1 MYFYVNNSMAYKRK
15 EFVQMQEKFDV
26 KYSFVDNEKEIL
38 GFWEENECFKKL
50 KAKNEGGEKY
60 RFIDGPITANNPMG
74 VHHVWGRTLKDTFI
88 KYHAMKGCD
97 THYRNGFDSQGLWV
111 EVEVEKELG
120 FKTKHDIEAY
130 GLDKFTDKCIERV
143 KKFSGVITEQSK
155 RLGQWMDWDNS
166 YFTYTDENIT
176 GIWNFLKKCDEGGWI
191 RQVYKPMPWCS
202 RCGTSLSEHEMTGS
216 YKEIEHEAVFFKLPI
231 KDTNDYILVWTT
243 TPWTLSAN
251 VALAVNPE
259 MTYVRLH
266 VEGEDFNYVTSE
278 NYFKQK
284 FAGKDGVTLLDTM
297 KGTDLA
303 GKEYETCFPEMDEQ
317 KFAHKIVLWDEVAD
331 DEGCGV
337 VHIAPGCGAED
348 FALGESIGLP
358 KIIPVDEYGIFY
370 NGFSFLSG
378 LDAQECRQL
387 VFEELKKRNKLF
399 YTHKYKHSYPVCW
412 RCKKEII
419 FRLGKEW
426 AIAVDELRPRLIAN
440 ANKVHWDPPYQGKRM
455 LDWLEN
461 MSDWNISRKR
471 FYGLPLPFYLCPDC
485 GKLTVIGSKAELRE
499 KAADPAKVDAI
510 PHLHRPWIDEV
521 KIKCPC
527 GAEVE
532 RVTQVGD
539 VWLDAGIVPFS
550 TLKYET
556 DKDYWKQYF
565 PAEHVLEMKE
575 QIRLWFYSMLF
586 MSTVLVDEPPY
597 ERVTTHGMVVS
608 EDGSRFS
615 KTGFMI
621 RFDEAADI
629 IGADATR
636 YIFASSSTSTDVRFG
651 FNLGDEAKR
660 KLLAF
665 WNLETFFATYADIDN
680 VKVDLSKLDVTK
692 LCPIDRWLIIRTN
705 KFIDEATKY
714 MNIYSTRDV
723 VAGFE
728 AFVNDISN
736 FYIRV
741 NRGRFWSTDNNEDK
755 QNAYA
760 VLFYAIKSITGAMAP
775 IIPFITETTWQRFIK
790 RYSDETAVSIF
801 LTDYPTV
808 PAAFDIT
815 DERILSD
822 VEKARD
828 IISLGLKLRNEKQIK
843 VRQPLPAI
851 YVTATEANHNA
862 IETFG
867 EIIRSELNVLEVS
880 ELEDTSSLESNFL
893 TVNFK
898 VAGRVLKNRANDV
911 KAYLAGLDAATQQ
924 ALSDDVK
931 AGKALSFESLGLAD
945 IEPDVFT
952 VNSVAKESVAIYKN
966 YDEFVALDTTISEE
980 LQRAGILRDIV
991 RQCQVFRKSAGF
1003 DVSDRIFI
1011 SFATDSDY
1019 ISGIITEKQEQ
1030 LSHDLLAEFKAPTA
1044 VEYTGSIDLDGVTV
1058 TVELQRQ

>member
-1 MYFYVNNSMAYKRK
+1 
-15 EFVQMQEKFDV
+15 MQDKFDT
-26 KYSFVDNEKEIL
+26 KYSFVENEKEIL
-38 GFWEENECFKKL
+38 RFWEDNDCFKKL
-50 KAKNEGGEKY
+50 KAKNENGPKY

-74 VHHVWGRTLKDTFI
+74 IHHVWGRTLKDTFI

-120 FKTKHDIEAY
+120 FQTKHDIEAY

-166 YFTYTDENIT
+166 YYTYTDENIQ
-176 GIWNFLKKCDEGGWI
+176 GIWTFLKKCHEGGWI

-231 KDTNDYILVWTT
+231 KDTKDYILVWTT

-266 VEGEDFNYVTSE
+266 VAGEEHNYVTSL
-278 NYFKQK
+278 NYYKQK
-284 FAGKDGVTLLDTM
+284 FEGKDGVELLATM
-297 KGTDLA
+297 SGKDLA
-303 GKEYETCFPEMDEQ
+303 GLEYETCFPEIGEQ
-317 KFAHKIVLWDEVAD
+317 DFAHKIVLWDEVAD

-370 NGFSFLSG
+370 DGFSFLSG
-378 LDAQECRQL
+378 LDAQGCRDL
-387 VFEELKKRNKLF
+387 VFEELKKRGKLF

-440 ANKVHWDPPYQGKRM
+440 AQKVRWEPAYQGKRM
-455 LDWLEN
+455 MDWLEN

-471 FYGLPLPFYLCPDC
+471 FYGLPLPFYLCSC
-485 GKLTVIGSKAELRE
+485 GELTVVGSKDELYDLAVD
-499 KAADPAKVDAI
+499 KSKVDAI

-521 KIKCPC
+521 KIRCPKCGC
-527 GAEVE
+527 AVE

-550 TLKYET
+550 TLKYLT

-597 ERVTTHGMVVS
+597 ERVSTHGMVVS

-621 RFDEAADI
+621 RFDEAADV
-629 IGADATR
+629 IGADASR
-636 YIFASSSTSTDVRFG
+636 YIFASSSTSNDVRFG
-651 FNLGDEAKR
+651 FTLGEEARR

-665 WNLETFFATYADIDN
+665 WNLETFFATYADIDG
-680 VKVDLSKLDVTK
+680 VKVDLSKLYVSD
-692 LCPIDRWLIIRTN
+692 LCPIDRWLLIRTN
-705 KFIDEATKY
+705 RFIKDANKY
-714 MNIYSTRDV
+714 MSDYSTREV
-723 VAGFE
+723 VTHFE

-741 NRGRFWSTDNNEDK
+741 NRSRFWASEDSADK
-755 QNAYA
+755 QNAYG
-760 VLFYAIKSITGAMAP
+760 VLFYAIKSITGIMAP
-775 IIPFITETTWQRFIK
+775 IIPFMAEFTWQNFIK
-790 RYSDETAVSIF
+790 RYSDEDAVSVF

-808 PAAFDIT
+808 PADWDIS
-815 DERILSD
+815 DDRILSD
-822 VEKARD
+822 VEKARE

-843 VRQPLPAI
+843 IRQPLPTL
-851 YVTATEANHNA
+851 YVAAGEANHSA

-867 EIIRSELNVLEVS
+867 SVILSELNVGEVC
-880 ELEDTSSLESNFL
+880 ELADTSALESNFL

-911 KAYLAGLDAATQQ
+911 KAYLADLDADTQQ
-924 ALSDDVK
+924 TLSDAVK
-931 AGKALSFESLGLAD
+931 RGEAIRVLDLAD
-945 IEPDVFT
+945 VQADVFT
-952 VNSVAKESVAIYKN
+952 VNARAKDSIAIYKAG
-966 YDEFVALDTTISEE
+966 DEFVALDTTISEE
-980 LQRAGILRDIV
+980 LARAGILRDIV

-1003 DVSDRIFI
+1003 DVSDRIYIRFT
-1011 SFATDSDY
+1011 TDSELVGS
-1019 ISGIITEKQEQ
+1019 ILAEKQEQ
-1030 LSHDLLAEFKAPTA
+1030 LSHDLLASFEAPTA
-1044 VEYTGSIDLDGVTV
+1044 VEFTGTIDLDGAIV

>member
-1 MYFYVNNSMAYKRK
+1 
-15 EFVQMQEKFDV
+15 MQDKFDT
-26 KYSFVDNEKEIL
+26 KYSFVENEKEIID
-38 GFWEENECFKKL
+38 FWKENDCFHKL
-50 KAKNEGGEKY
+50 KAKNENGPKY
-60 RFIDGPITANNPMG
+60 RFIDGPITANNAMG
-74 VHHVWGRTLKDTFI
+74 IHHVWGRTLKDTFI

-120 FKTKHDIEAY
+120 FKSKHDIEDY

-143 KKFSGVITEQSK
+143 QRCSKIITEQSI

-176 GIWNFLKKCDEGGWI
+176 GIWAFLKKCDEGGWI
-191 RQVYKPMPWCS
+191 KQVYKPMPWCS

-266 VEGEDFNYVTSE
+266 VEGEEHNYITSA

-284 FAGKDGVTLLDTM
+284 FAGKDGVTFLGEM

-303 GKEYETCFPEMDEQ
+303 GLEYETCFPEMEQ
-317 KFAHKIVLWDEVAD
+317 QSFTHKIVLWDEVAD

-370 NGFSFLSG
+370 DGFSFLSG
-378 LDAQECRQL
+378 TDAQESRQI
-387 VFEELKKRNKLF
+387 VFEELKKRGKLF

-412 RCKKEII
+412 RCKKEIL
-419 FRLGKEW
+419 FRLVKEW

-440 ANKVHWDPPYQGKRM
+440 ANKVHWEPAYQGKRM

-485 GKLTVIGSKAELRE
+485 GKLTVIGSKEELYE
-499 KAADPAKVDAI
+499 KAVDKSKVDAI

-521 KIKCPC
+521 KVKCEC

-532 RVTQVGD
+532 RIPQVGD

-550 TLKYET
+550 TLKYLT
-556 DKDYWKQYF
+556 DKEYWKQYF

-597 ERVTTHGMVVS
+597 ERVSTHGVVVS
-608 EDGSRFS
+608 EDGSKFS

-621 RFDEAADI
+621 RFDEAADV
-629 IGADATR
+629 IGADASR

-651 FNLGDEAKR
+651 YTLGDEAKR

-680 VKVDLSKLDVTK
+680 VKLDLAKLDVSK
-692 LCPIDRWLIIRTN
+692 LNPIDRWLVIRTN
-705 KFIDEATKY
+705 RFISDATKY
-714 MNIYSTRDV
+714 MNDYSTREV
-723 VAGFE
+723 VNYFE

-741 NRGRFWSTDNNEDK
+741 NRGRFWSTDYNEDK
-755 QNAYA
+755 VNAYS
-760 VLFYAIKSITGAMAP
+760 VLFYAIKTITGVMAP
-775 IIPFITETTWQRFIK
+775 IIPFITETTWQRFVK
-790 RYSDETAVSIF
+790 RYSDESAVSVF
-801 LTDYPTV
+801 LSDYPTV
-808 PAAFDIT
+808 PAHLDIT
-815 DERILSD
+815 DDKILSD
-822 VEKARD
+822 VDKARD
-828 IISLGLKLRNEKQIK
+828 MISLGLKLRNEKQIK
-843 VRQPLPAI
+843 IRQPLAKMF
-851 YVTATEANHNA
+851 VSATEANHSA

-867 EIIRSELNVLEVS
+867 GVIMSEMNIGEIVELS
-880 ELEDTSSLESNFL
+880 DASSLESNFL

-898 VAGRVLKNRANDV
+898 VAGRVLKNRANEV
-911 KAYLAGLDAATQQ
+911 KAYLAELDADTQQ
-924 ALSDDVK
+924 TLSNAVK
-931 AGKALSFESLGLAD
+931 AGENVKLDALGLEV
-945 IEPDVFT
+945 EPEVFT
-952 VNSVAKESVAIYKN
+952 LNSKPLDSVAIYAN
-966 YDEFVALDTTISEE
+966 NGEFIAIDTTISEE

-991 RQCQVFRKSAGF
+991 RQCQVFRKMAGF
-1003 DVSDRIFI
+1003 DVSDRINIEFK
-1011 SFATDSDY
+1011 SDSEL
-1019 ISGIITEKQEQ
+1019 INSIITEKRSQ
-1030 LSHDLLAEFKAPTA
+1030 LEHDLLATFATPA
-1044 VEYTGSIDLDGVTV
+1044 SVEYTGNIDLDGVAITV
-1058 TVELQRQ
+1058 LLERK

>member
-1 MYFYVNNSMAYKRK
+1 MSKTERTENDMQDKFETKYP
-15 EFVQMQEKFDV
+15 FVE
-26 KYSFVDNEKEIL
+26 NEKEVL
-38 GFWEENECFKKL
+38 SFWKENDCFQKL
-50 KAKNEGGEKY
+50 KAKNANGPKY

-74 VHHVWGRTLKDTFI
+74 IHHTWGRTLKDTFI
-88 KYHAMKGCD
+88 KYNAMKGRD

-130 GLDKFTDKCIERV
+130 GLDKFTEKCIERV
-143 KKFSGVITEQSK
+143 KKFSGVITEQSI

-166 YFTYTDENIT
+166 YYTYTDENIQ
-176 GIWNFLKKCDEGGWI
+176 GIWTFLKKCHEGGWI

-266 VEGEDFNYVTSE
+266 VAGEEHNYVTSL
-278 NYFKQK
+278 NYYKQK
-284 FAGKDGVTLLDTM
+284 FENKEGVELLATM
-297 KGTDLA
+297 KGTDLE
-303 GKEYETCFPEMDEQ
+303 GLEYETCFPEMDEQ

-378 LDAQECRQL
+378 LDAQDCRQL
-387 VFEELKKRNKLF
+387 VFDELKKRNKLF

-440 ANKVHWDPPYQGKRM
+440 ANKVRWEPAYQGKRM

-471 FYGLPLPFYLCPDC
+471 FYGLPLPFYLCDC
-485 GKLTVIGSKAELRE
+485 GELTVVGSKDELYE
-499 KAADPAKVDAI
+499 LAVDKSKVDAI
-510 PHLHRPWIDEV
+510 PHLHRPWIDDV
-521 KIKCPC
+521 QICCPKCK
-527 GAEVE
+527 AAVQ

-550 TLKYET
+550 TLKYLT
-556 DKDYWKQYF
+556 DKEYWKQYF

-597 ERVTTHGMVVS
+597 ERVSTHGMVVS

-621 RFDEAADI
+621 RFDEAADV
-629 IGADATR
+629 IGADASR

-651 FNLGDEAKR
+651 FNLGEEARR

-665 WNLETFFATYADIDN
+665 WNLETFFATYADIDDT
-680 VKVDLSKLDVTK
+680 KVDLSKLDPAK
-692 LCPIDRWLIIRTN
+692 LCPIDRWLLIRTN
-705 KFIDEATKY
+705 KFLKIANEY
-714 MNIYSTRDV
+714 MADYSTRDV
-723 VAGFE
+723 VTNFE
-728 AFVNDISN
+728 SFVNDISN

-741 NRGRFWSTDNNEDK
+741 NRGRFWSTENSEDK

-760 VLFYAIKSITGAMAP
+760 VLFYAIKAITGIMAP
-775 IIPFITETTWQRFIK
+775 IIPFMAEYTWQKFIK
-790 RYSDETAVSIF
+790 RYSDEETLSVF
-801 LTDYPTV
+801 LSDYPDV
-808 PAAFDIT
+808 DPALDIT
-815 DERILSD
+815 DERILAD
-822 VEKARD
+822 VECAREM
-828 IISLGLKLRNEKQIK
+828 ISLGLKLRNEKQIK
-843 VRQPLPAI
+843 IRQPLSTM
-851 YVTATEANHNA
+851 YVSATEQNANA

-867 EIIRSELNVLEVS
+867 SVIMSEMNINAIEQLA
-880 ELEDTSSLESNFL
+880 DTSALESNFL

-898 VAGRVLKNRANDV
+898 VAGRVLKNRANEV
-911 KAYLAGLDAATQQ
+911 KAFLGELDAARQQ
-924 ALSDDVK
+924 ELSNAVK
-931 AGKALSFESLGLAD
+931 AGQNVSLPELELEV
-945 IEPDVFT
+945 EPEVFT
-952 VNSVAKESVAIYKN
+952 LNSKPLDNVAIYSN
-966 YDEFVALDTTISEE
+966 NGEFVALDTTISDE
-980 LQRAGILRDIV
+980 LARAGILRDIV
-991 RQCQVFRKSAGF
+991 RQCQVFRKAAGF
-1003 DVSDRIFI
+1003 DVSDRI
-1011 SFATDSDY
+1011 Y
-1019 ISGIITEKQEQ
+1019 IAFETESELIKSIIAEKQAQ
-1030 LSHDLLAEFKAPTA
+1030 LESDLLATFETPAN
-1044 VEYTGSIDLDGVTV
+1044 VEYTGTIDLDGTIITV
-1058 TVELQRQ
+1058 SLQRK

>member
-1 MYFYVNNSMAYKRK
+1 
-15 EFVQMQEKFDV
+15 MQDKFDT
-26 KYSFVDNEKEIL
+26 KYSFVENEKEIL
-38 GFWEENECFKKL
+38 RFWEDNDCFKKL
-50 KAKNEGGEKY
+50 KAKNENGPKY

-74 VHHVWGRTLKDTFI
+74 IHHVWGRTLKDTFI

-120 FKTKHDIEAY
+120 FQTKHDIEAY

-166 YFTYTDENIT
+166 YYTYTDENIQ
-176 GIWNFLKKCDEGGWI
+176 GIWTFLKKCHEGGWI

-231 KDTNDYILVWTT
+231 KDTKDYILVWTT

-266 VEGEDFNYVTSE
+266 VAGEEHNYVTSL
-278 NYFKQK
+278 NYYKQK
-284 FAGKDGVTLLDTM
+284 FEGKDGVELLATM
-297 KGTDLA
+297 SGKDLA
-303 GKEYETCFPEMDEQ
+303 GLEYETCFPEIGEQ
-317 KFAHKIVLWDEVAD
+317 NFAHKIVLWDEVAD

-370 NGFSFLSG
+370 DGFGFLSG
-378 LDAQECRQL
+378 LDAQGCRDL
-387 VFEELKKRNKLF
+387 VFEELKKRGKLF

-440 ANKVHWDPPYQGKRM
+440 AQKVRWEPAYQGKRM
-455 LDWLEN
+455 MDWLEN

-471 FYGLPLPFYLCPDC
+471 FYGLPLPFYLCSC
-485 GKLTVIGSKAELRE
+485 GELTVVGSKDELYDLAVD
-499 KAADPAKVDAI
+499 KSKVDAI

-521 KIKCPC
+521 KIRCPKCGC
-527 GAEVE
+527 AVE

-550 TLKYET
+550 TLKYLT

-597 ERVTTHGMVVS
+597 ERVSTHGMVVS

-621 RFDEAADI
+621 RFDEAADV
-629 IGADATR
+629 IGADASR
-636 YIFASSSTSTDVRFG
+636 YIFASSSTSNDVRFG
-651 FNLGDEAKR
+651 FTLGEEARR

-665 WNLETFFATYADIDN
+665 WNLETFFATYADIDG
-680 VKVDLSKLDVTK
+680 VKVDLSKLYVSD
-692 LCPIDRWLIIRTN
+692 LCPIDRWLLIRTN
-705 KFIDEATKY
+705 RFIKDANKY
-714 MNIYSTRDV
+714 MSDYSTREV
-723 VAGFE
+723 VTHFE

-741 NRGRFWSTDNNEDK
+741 NRSRFWASEDSADK

-760 VLFYAIKSITGAMAP
+760 VLFYAIKSITGIMAP
-775 IIPFITETTWQRFIK
+775 IVPFMAEITWQRFIK
-790 RYSDETAVSIF
+790 RYSDEDAVSVF

-808 PAAFDIT
+808 PADWDIS
-815 DERILSD
+815 DDRILSD
-822 VEKARD
+822 VEKARE

-843 VRQPLPAI
+843 IRQPLPTL
-851 YVTATEANHNA
+851 YVAAGEANHSA

-867 EIIRSELNVLEVS
+867 SVILSELNVGEVC
-880 ELEDTSSLESNFL
+880 ELADTSALESNFL

-898 VAGRVLKNRANDV
+898 VAGRVLKNRANDI
-911 KAYLAGLDAATQQ
+911 KAYLADLDADTQQ
-924 ALSDDVK
+924 TLSDAVK
-931 AGKALSFESLGLAD
+931 RGEAIRVLDLAD
-945 IEPDVFT
+945 VQADVFT
-952 VNSVAKESVAIYKN
+952 VNARAKDSIAIYKAG
-966 YDEFVALDTTISEE
+966 DEFVALDTTISEE
-980 LQRAGILRDIV
+980 LARAGILRDIV

-1003 DVSDRIFI
+1003 DVSDRIYIRFT
-1011 SFATDSDY
+1011 TDSELVGS
-1019 ISGIITEKQEQ
+1019 ILAEKQEQ
-1030 LSHDLLAEFKAPTA
+1030 LSHDLLASFEAPTA
-1044 VEYTGSIDLDGVTV
+1044 VEFTGTIDLDGAIV

>member
-1 MYFYVNNSMAYKRK
+1 
-15 EFVQMQEKFDV
+15 MQDKFDT
-26 KYSFVDNEKEIL
+26 KYSFVESEKEII
-38 GFWEENECFKKL
+38 GFWKENDCFKKL
-50 KAKNEGGEKY
+50 KAKNAGGKKY
-60 RFIDGPITANNPMG
+60 RFIDGPITANNAMG
-74 VHHVWGRTLKDTFI
+74 IHHVWGRTLKDTFI

-143 KKFSGVITEQSK
+143 RKFSGVITEQSE

-176 GIWNFLKKCDEGGWI
+176 GIWAFLKKCHEGGWI
-191 RQVYKPMPWCS
+191 KQVYKPMPWCS

-231 KDTNDYILVWTT
+231 KGTKDYILVWTT

-266 VEGEDFNYVTSE
+266 VEGEEANYITSA

-284 FAGKDGVTLLDTM
+284 FEGKEGVTLLATM
-297 KGTDLA
+297 S
-303 GKEYETCFPEMDEQ
+303 GKELEGLEYETCFPEMEEQ
-317 KFAHKIVLWDEVAD
+317 NFAHKIVLWDEVAD

-370 NGFSFLSG
+370 EGFSFLSG
-378 LDAQECRQL
+378 LDAQECREL

-440 ANKVHWDPPYQGKRM
+440 ANKVRWEPAYQGKRM

-471 FYGLPLPFYLCPDC
+471 FYGLPLPFYLCDC
-485 GKLTVIGSKAELRE
+485 GELTVVGSKEELYE
-499 KAADPAKVDAI
+499 LATDKAKVDAI
-510 PHLHRPWIDEV
+510 PHLHRPWIDDV
-521 KIKCPC
+521 QIACPKCGKP
-527 GAEVE
+527 VT

-550 TLKYET
+550 TLKYFS
-556 DKDYWKQYF
+556 DKDYWKEYF

-597 ERVTTHGMVVS
+597 ERVSTHGMVVS

-621 RFDEAADI
+621 RFDEAADV
-629 IGADATR
+629 IGADASR
-636 YIFASSSTSTDVRFG
+636 YIFASSSTSNDVRFG
-651 FNLGDEAKR
+651 YTLGEEARR
-660 KLLAF
+660 KLLAY
-665 WNLETFFATYADIDN
+665 WNLETFFATYADIDEA
-680 VKVDLSKLDVTK
+680 KVDISAIDVSKLSD
-692 LCPIDRWLIIRTN
+692 IDRWLVIRTN
-705 KFIDEATKY
+705 GFIKEASKY
-714 MNIYSTRDV
+714 MSDYSTREV
-723 VAGFE
+723 IVAFE

-741 NRGRFWSTDNNEDK
+741 NRGRFWSTDAGEDK

-760 VLFYAIKSITGAMAP
+760 VLFYAIKSITGIMAP
-775 IIPFITETTWQRFIK
+775 IVPFITEAVWQRFIK
-790 RYSDETAVSIF
+790 RYSDETAISVF
-801 LTDYPTV
+801 LSDYPTI
-808 PAAFDIT
+808 PEHLDIT
-815 DERILSD
+815 DDKILAD
-822 VEKARD
+822 VDKARD
-828 IISLGLKLRNEKQIK
+828 MISLGLKLRNEKQIK
-843 VRQPLPAI
+843 IRQPLSVL
-851 YVTATEANHNA
+851 YVSANEANHSA
-862 IETFG
+862 IQVFG
-867 EIIRSELNVLEVS
+867 SVIMSEMNVTEVR
-880 ELEDTSSLESNFL
+880 ELSDASSLESNFL

-898 VAGRVLKNRANDV
+898 VAGRVLKNRANEV
-911 KAYLAGLDAATQQ
+911 KAYLAELDAATQQ
-924 ALSDDVK
+924 ELANAVK
-931 AGKALSFESLGLAD
+931 AGQNVKLEALELEV
-945 IEPDVFT
+945 EPDVFT
-952 VNSVAKESVAIYKN
+952 LNSKPLDNVAIYTN
-966 YDEFVALDTTISEE
+966 NGEFIALDTTISEE

-991 RQCQVFRKSAGF
+991 RQCQVFRKAAEF
-1003 DVSDRIFI
+1003 DVSDRINIEFKTESELI
-1011 SFATDSDY
+1011 KS
-1019 ISGIITEKQEQ
+1019 IIEEKQAQ
-1030 LSHDLLAEFKAPTA
+1030 LEHDLLATFEAPST
-1044 VEYTGSIDLDGVTV
+1044 VEYTGTIDLDGAIITV
-1058 TVELQRQ
+1058 SLQRR

>member
-1 MYFYVNNSMAYKRK
+1 
-15 EFVQMQEKFDV
+15 MQEKFDT
-26 KYSFVDNEKEIL
+26 KYSFVENEKEIMS
-38 GFWEENECFKKL
+38 FWSDNDCFKKL
-50 KAKNEGGEKY
+50 KAKNENGPKY

-130 GLDKFTDKCIERV
+130 GLDKFTDKCIDRV
-143 KKFSGVITEQSK
+143 KKFSSVITEQSK

-191 RQVYKPMPWCS
+191 KQVYKPMPWCA

-231 KDTNDYILVWTT
+231 KDTKDYILVWTT

-266 VEGEDFNYVTSE
+266 IEGDDFNYVTSE
-278 NYFKQK
+278 TYYKQK

-297 KGTDLA
+297 KGKELE
-303 GKEYETCFPEMDEQ
+303 GLEYETCFPEIEEQ

-348 FALGESIGLP
+348 FALGEEIGLP
-358 KIIPVDEYGIFY
+358 KIIPVDEYGVFY
-370 NGFSFLSG
+370 DGFSFLSG

-387 VFEELKKRNKLF
+387 VFEELKKRGKLF

-471 FYGLPLPFYLCPDC
+471 FYGLPLPFYPCPEC
-485 GKLTVIGSKAELRE
+485 GKLTVIGSKAELYE
-499 KAADPAKVDAI
+499 KAVDKATVDAI
-510 PHLHRPWIDEV
+510 PHLHRPWIDNV
-521 KIKCPC
+521 KIKCEC

-597 ERVTTHGMVVS
+597 ERVTTHGVVVS
-608 EDGSRFS
+608 EDGSKFS

-636 YIFASSSTSTDVRFG
+636 YIFAASSTSTDVRFG
-651 FNLGDEAKR
+651 YNLGDEAKR

-680 VKVDLSKLDVTK
+680 VKVELDKLDPAK
-692 LCPIDRWLIIRTN
+692 LCPIDRWLLIRTN
-705 KFIDEATKY
+705 KFITDATKY
-714 MNIYSTRDV
+714 MDIYSTREV
-723 VAGFE
+723 ISAFE
-728 AFVNDISN
+728 SFVNDISN

-741 NRGRFWSTDNNEDK
+741 NRGRFWATELSEDK
-755 QNAYA
+755 NNAYA
-760 VLFYAIKSITGAMAP
+760 VLFYAIKTITGIMAP
-775 IIPFITETTWQRFIK
+775 IIPFITETTWQRFVK
-790 RYSDETAVSIF
+790 RYSDEAIASVF
-801 LTDYPTV
+801 LADYPTV
-808 PAAFDIT
+808 SDALNIT

-822 VEKARD
+822 VDKSRD
-828 IISLGLKLRNEKQIK
+828 IISTGLKLRNEKQIK

-851 YVTATEANHNA
+851 YVSKNEANVNA

-867 EIIRSELNVLEVS
+867 AIIKSELNVLDICP
-880 ELEDTSSLESNFL
+880 LEDTSSLEANFL

-911 KAYLAGLDAATQQ
+911 KAYLAELDASAQQ
-924 ALSDDVK
+924 SLSDKVK
-931 AGKALSFESLGLAD
+931 AGEALSFEALDLAD
-945 IEPDVFT
+945 IEADVFT
-952 VNSVAKESVAIYKN
+952 VNSVARDSIAIYKN
-966 YDEFVALDTTISEE
+966 NDEFVALDTTISEE

-1003 DVSDRIFI
+1003 DVSDKIYIF
-1011 SFATDSDY
+1011 FTTDSALVT
-1019 ISGIITEKQEQ
+1019 SIIEEKSAQ
-1030 LSHDLLAEFKAPTA
+1030 LSNDLLAEIKKPDAP
-1044 VEYTGSIDLDGVTV
+1044 EYTGKIDLDGTLI
-1058 TVELQRQ
+1058 TVELQRK

>member
-1 MYFYVNNSMAYKRK
+1 
-15 EFVQMQEKFDV
+15 MQDKFDT
-26 KYSFVDNEKEIL
+26 KYSFAENEKEIIS
-38 GFWEENECFKKL
+38 FWKENDCFKKL
-50 KAKNEGGEKY
+50 KAKNANGPKY

-74 VHHVWGRTLKDTFI
+74 IHHTWGRTLKDTFI
-88 KYHAMKGCD
+88 KYNAMKGCD

-130 GLDKFTDKCIERV
+130 GLDKFTEKCIERV
-143 KKFSGVITEQSK
+143 KKFSGVITEQSI

-166 YFTYTDENIT
+166 YYTYTDENIT
-176 GIWNFLKKCDEGGWI
+176 GIWAFLKKCHEGGWI

-251 VALAVNPE
+251 VALAVNAE

-266 VEGEDFNYVTSE
+266 VEGEEYNYVTSE
-278 NYFKQK
+278 SYFKQK
-284 FAGKDGVTLLDTM
+284 FAGKEGVTLLDSF
-297 KGTDLA
+297 KGTELE
-303 GKEYETCFPEMDEQ
+303 GLEYETCFPEFDEQ
-317 KFAHKIVLWDEVAD
+317 NFAHKIVLWDEVVD
-331 DEGCGV
+331 GEGCGV

-348 FALGESIGLP
+348 FALGESLGLP

-370 NGFSFLSG
+370 EGFGFLTG
-378 LDAQECRQL
+378 LDAQDCRQI
-387 VFEELKKRNKLF
+387 VFDALKERGKLF

-426 AIAVDELRPRLIAN
+426 AISVDELRPRLIAN
-440 ANKVHWDPPYQGKRM
+440 ANKVRWEPAYQGKRM

-471 FYGLPLPFYLCPDC
+471 FYGLPLPFYLCDC
-485 GKLTVIGSKAELRE
+485 GELTVVGSKEELYE
-499 KAADPAKVDAI
+499 LAVDKSKVDAI
-510 PHLHRPWIDEV
+510 PHLHRPWIDNV
-521 KIKCPC
+521 QVCCPKC
-527 GAEVE
+527 GKAVQ

-550 TLKYET
+550 TLKHFT
-556 DKDYWKQYF
+556 DKEYWKQYF

-597 ERVTTHGMVVS
+597 ERVSTHGMVVS

-629 IGADATR
+629 IGADASR
-636 YIFASSSTSTDVRFG
+636 YIFASSSTSNDVRFG
-651 FNLGDEAKR
+651 YTLGEEARR

-680 VKVDLSKLDVTK
+680 TKVDLSKLDVNK
-692 LCPIDRWLIIRTN
+692 LCDIDRWLVIRTN
-705 KFIDEATKY
+705 SFIREANKY
-714 MNIYSTRDV
+714 MGDYSTREVV
-723 VAGFE
+723 VAFE
-728 AFVNDISN
+728 SFVNDISN

-760 VLFYAIKSITGAMAP
+760 VLFYAIKSITGIMAP
-775 IIPFITETTWQRFIK
+775 IIPFMTEITWQRFIK
-790 RYSDETAVSIF
+790 RYSNEETLSVF
-801 LTDYPTV
+801 LSDYPSV
-808 PAAFDIT
+808 PAALDIC
-815 DERILSD
+815 DERILAD

-828 IISLGLKLRNEKQIK
+828 MISLGLKLRNEKQIK
-843 VRQPLPAI
+843 IRQPLATM
-851 YVTATEANHNA
+851 YVSANEANHNA

-867 EIIRSELNVLEVS
+867 SVIMSEMNIGQVV
-880 ELEDTSSLESNFL
+880 ELTDASALESNFL

-898 VAGRVLKNRANDV
+898 VAGRVLKNRANEV
-911 KAYLAGLDAATQQ
+911 KAYLAELDAETQQ
-924 ALSDDVK
+924 TLSNAVK
-931 AGKALSFESLGLAD
+931 AGENVKLEALGLEV
-945 IEPDVFT
+945 EPEVFT
-952 VNSVAKESVAIYKN
+952 LNSKPLDNVAIYAN
-966 YDEFVALDTTISEE
+966 NGEFIAIDTTISEE

-1003 DVSDRIFI
+1003 DVSDRINILFE
-1011 SFATDSDY
+1011 TDSELMKN
-1019 ISGIITEKQEQ
+1019 IIEEKQAQ
-1030 LSHDLLAEFKAPTA
+1030 LEHDLLATFTAPTT
-1044 VEYTGSIDLDGVTV
+1044 VEYTGTIDLDGTV
-1058 TVELQRQ
+1058 ITVSLQRK

>member
-1 MYFYVNNSMAYKRK
+1 
-15 EFVQMQEKFDV
+15 MQEKFDT
-26 KYSFVDNEKEIL
+26 KYSFVENEKEIL
-38 GFWEENECFKKL
+38 GFWEDNQCFKSL
-50 KAKNEGGEKY
+50 KAKNAGGPKY

-143 KKFSGVITEQSK
+143 KKFSSVITEQSK

-191 RQVYKPMPWCS
+191 KQVYKPMPWCS

-231 KDTNDYILVWTT
+231 KDTKDYILVWTT

-266 VEGEDFNYVTSE
+266 VEGEECNYVTSE

-284 FAGKDGVTLLDTM
+284 FAGKEGVTLLDTL
-297 KGTDLA
+297 KGTDLC
-303 GKEYETCFPEMDEQ
+303 GLEYETCFPEMAEQ
-317 KFAHKIVLWDEVAD
+317 GFAHKIVPWSEVAD

-348 FALGESIGLP
+348 FALGEELGLP
-358 KIIPVDEYGIFY
+358 KIIPVDEYGVFY
-370 NGFSFLSG
+370 DGFSFLTG

-471 FYGLPLPFYLCPDC
+471 FYGLPLPFYPCPEC
-485 GKLTVIGSKAELRE
+485 GKLTVIGSKAELYE
-499 KAADPAKVDAI
+499 KAVDKATVDAI
-510 PHLHRPWIDEV
+510 PHLHRPWIDNV
-521 KIKCPC
+521 RIKCDC
-527 GAEVE
+527 GCEVE

-597 ERVTTHGMVVS
+597 ERVTTHGVVVS
-608 EDGSRFS
+608 EDGSKFS

-636 YIFASSSTSTDVRFG
+636 YIFAASSTSTDVRFG

-665 WNLETFFATYADIDN
+665 WNLETFFSTYADIDGL
-680 VKVDLSKLDVTK
+680 KVDLATLDVNA
-692 LCPIDRWLIIRTN
+692 LCPIDRWLVIRTN
-705 KFIDEATKY
+705 KFIADATKY
-714 MNIYSTRDV
+714 MDFYSTREV
-723 VAGFE
+723 IAAFE
-728 AFVNDISN
+728 SFVNDISN

-741 NRGRFWSTDNNEDK
+741 NRSRFWATELSADK
-755 QNAYA
+755 QNAYS
-760 VLFYAIKSITGAMAP
+760 VLFYAIKTITGIMAP
-775 IIPFITETTWQRFIK
+775 IIPFITETTWQRFVK
-790 RYSDETAVSIF
+790 RYSDETAVSVF
-801 LTDYPTV
+801 LADYPTV
-808 PAAFDIT
+808 PTAFDIT

-822 VEKARD
+822 VDKARD

-851 YVTATEANHNA
+851 YVSATEANKNA

-867 EIIRSELNVLEVS
+867 AIIQSELNVLEIVC
-880 ELEDTSSLESNFL
+880 LEDTSSLEANFL

-911 KAYLAGLDAATQQ
+911 KAYLAGLDSAAQQ
-924 ALSDDVK
+924 TLSDKVK
-931 AGKALSFESLGLAD
+931 AGEALSFDSLGLAD
-945 IEPDVFT
+945 IEADVFT
-952 VNSVAKESVAIYKN
+952 VNSVARDSVAIYKN
-966 YDEFVALDTTISEE
+966 GDEFVALDTTISDE
-980 LQRAGILRDIV
+980 LARAGILRDIV

-1003 DVSDRIFI
+1003 DVSDRIYI
-1011 SFATDSDY
+1011 DFATDSDL
-1019 ISGIITEKQEQ
+1019 IASIIEEKQAD
-1030 LSHDLLAEFKAPTA
+1030 LARDLLAEFKKPEAP
-1044 VEYTGSIDLDGVTV
+1044 EYTGTIDLDGSVITV
-1058 TVELQRQ
+1058 LLQRK

>member
-1 MYFYVNNSMAYKRK
+1 
-15 EFVQMQEKFDV
+15 MQDKFDT
-26 KYSFVDNEKEIL
+26 KYSFVENEKEIL
-38 GFWEENECFKKL
+38 RFWEDNDCFKKL
-50 KAKNEGGEKY
+50 KAKNENGPKY

-74 VHHVWGRTLKDTFI
+74 IHHVWGRTLKDTFI

-120 FKTKHDIEAY
+120 FQTKHDIEAY

-166 YFTYTDENIT
+166 YYTYTDENIQ
-176 GIWNFLKKCDEGGWI
+176 GIWTFLKKCHEGGWI

-231 KDTNDYILVWTT
+231 KDTKDYILVWTT

-266 VEGEDFNYVTSE
+266 VAGEEHNYVTSL
-278 NYFKQK
+278 NYYKQK
-284 FAGKDGVTLLDTM
+284 FEGKDGVELLATM
-297 KGTDLA
+297 SGKDLA
-303 GKEYETCFPEMDEQ
+303 GLEYETCFPEIGEQ
-317 KFAHKIVLWDEVAD
+317 DFAHKIVLWDEVAD

-370 NGFSFLSG
+370 DGFGFLSG
-378 LDAQECRQL
+378 LDAQGCRDL
-387 VFEELKKRNKLF
+387 VFEELKKRGKLF

-440 ANKVHWDPPYQGKRM
+440 AQKVRWEPAYQGKRM
-455 LDWLEN
+455 MDWLEN

-471 FYGLPLPFYLCPDC
+471 FYGLPLPFYLCSC
-485 GKLTVIGSKAELRE
+485 GELTVVGSKDELYDLAVD
-499 KAADPAKVDAI
+499 KSKVDAI

-521 KIKCPC
+521 KIRCPKCGC
-527 GAEVE
+527 AVE

-550 TLKYET
+550 TLKYLT

-597 ERVTTHGMVVS
+597 ERVSTHGMVVS

-621 RFDEAADI
+621 RFDEAADV
-629 IGADATR
+629 IGADASR
-636 YIFASSSTSTDVRFG
+636 YIFASSSTSNDVRFG
-651 FNLGDEAKR
+651 FTLGEEARR

-665 WNLETFFATYADIDN
+665 WNLETFFATYADIDG
-680 VKVDLSKLDVTK
+680 VKVDLSKLYVSD
-692 LCPIDRWLIIRTN
+692 LCPIDRWLLIRTN
-705 KFIDEATKY
+705 RFIKDANKY
-714 MNIYSTRDV
+714 MSDYSTREV
-723 VAGFE
+723 VTHFE

-741 NRGRFWSTDNNEDK
+741 NRSRFWASEDSADK

-760 VLFYAIKSITGAMAP
+760 VLFYAIKSITGIMAP
-775 IIPFITETTWQRFIK
+775 IVPFMAEITWQRFIK
-790 RYSDETAVSIF
+790 RYSDEDAVSVF

-808 PAAFDIT
+808 PADWDIS
-815 DERILSD
+815 DDRILSD
-822 VEKARD
+822 VEKARE

-843 VRQPLPAI
+843 IRQPLPTL
-851 YVTATEANHNA
+851 YVAAGEANHSA

-867 EIIRSELNVLEVS
+867 SVILSEMNVGEVC
-880 ELEDTSSLESNFL
+880 ELADTSALESNFL

-911 KAYLAGLDAATQQ
+911 KAYLADLDADTQQ
-924 ALSDDVK
+924 TLSDAVK
-931 AGKALSFESLGLAD
+931 RGEAIRVLDLAD
-945 IEPDVFT
+945 VQADVFT
-952 VNSVAKESVAIYKN
+952 VNARAKDSIAIYKAG
-966 YDEFVALDTTISEE
+966 DEFVALDTTISEE
-980 LQRAGILRDIV
+980 LARAGILRDIV

-1003 DVSDRIFI
+1003 DVSDRIYIRFT
-1011 SFATDSDY
+1011 TDSELVGS
-1019 ISGIITEKQEQ
+1019 ILAEKQEQ
-1030 LSHDLLAEFKAPTA
+1030 LSHDLLASFEAPTA
-1044 VEYTGSIDLDGVTV
+1044 VEFTGTIDLDGAIV

>member
-1 MYFYVNNSMAYKRK
+1 
-15 EFVQMQEKFDV
+15 MQDKFNT
-26 KYSFVDNEKEIL
+26 KYSFVENEKEIL
-38 GFWEENECFKKL
+38 KFWEDNDCFHALKK
-50 KAKNEGGEKY
+50 KNENGPKY

-74 VHHVWGRTLKDTFI
+74 IHHVWGRTLKDTFI

-120 FKTKHDIEAY
+120 FKTKHDIEEY

-143 KKFSGVITEQSK
+143 KKYSGVITEQSK

-166 YFTYTDENIT
+166 YYTYTDENIQ
-176 GIWNFLKKCDEGGWI
+176 GIWTFLKKCHEGGWI

-231 KDTNDYILVWTT
+231 KGTNDYILVWTT

-266 VEGEDFNYVTSE
+266 VAGEEHNYVTSL

-284 FAGKDGVTLLDTM
+284 FEGKDGVELLATL

-303 GKEYETCFPEMDEQ
+303 GLEYETCFPEMDEQ
-317 KFAHKIVLWDEVAD
+317 NFAHKIVLWDEVAD

-348 FALGESIGLP
+348 FALGESLGLP

-370 NGFSFLSG
+370 AGFSFLSG
-378 LDAQECRQL
+378 LDAQDCRQL
-387 VFEELKKRNKLF
+387 VFDELKSRGKLF

-426 AIAVDELRPRLIAN
+426 AIAVDELRPKLIEN
-440 ANKVHWDPPYQGKRM
+440 AKKVRWEPAYQGKRM

-485 GKLTVIGSKAELRE
+485 GKLTVIGTKDELYE
-499 KAADPAKVDAI
+499 KAVDKSKVDAI

-521 KIKCPC
+521 KIKCDC

-550 TLKYET
+550 TLKYLT

-565 PAEHVLEMKE
+565 PASNVIEMKE

-586 MSTVLVDEPPY
+586 MSTVLVGEPPY

-629 IGADATR
+629 IGADASR
-636 YIFASSSTSTDVRFG
+636 YIYSSSSTSTDVRFG

-660 KLLAF
+660 KLLAY
-665 WNLETFFATYADIDN
+665 WNLETFFATYADIDDL
-680 VKVDLSKLDVTK
+680 KVDLTKLDAAT
-692 LCPIDRWLIIRTN
+692 LCPIDRWLLIKTNAFIR
-705 KFIDEATKY
+705 EATKY
-714 MNIYSTRDV
+714 MDDASTREVID
-723 VAGFE
+723 AFE

-736 FYIRV
+736 FYIRT
-741 NRGRFWSTDNNEDK
+741 NRARFWKTENDADK
-755 QNAYA
+755 QNAYM
-760 VLFYAIKSITGAMAP
+760 VLFYAIKTITQVMAP
-775 IIPFITETTWQRFIK
+775 IVPFITETTWQRFVK

-808 PAAFDIT
+808 LPELDIT
-815 DERILSD
+815 DDRILAD
-822 VEKARD
+822 VNEARD
-828 IISLGLKLRNEKQIK
+828 MIALGLKLRNEKQVKI
-843 VRQPLPAI
+843 RQPL
-851 YVTATEANHNA
+851 ATLFVAANDARHSA

-867 EIIRSELNVLEVS
+867 EIIKSELNVLDIK
-880 ELEDTSSLESNFL
+880 ELTDASALESYYL
-893 TVNFK
+893 TLDFK
-898 VAGRVLKNRANDV
+898 VAGRLLKDKANAV
-911 KAYLAGLDAATQQ
+911 KAYLAELDGATQANLA
-924 ALSDDVK
+924 ALVK
-931 AGKALSFESLGLAD
+931 AGENVPVESLGLSV
-945 IEPDVFT
+945 EPTAFT
-952 VNSVAKESVAIYKN
+952 VNSKPAENVAIYKYN
-966 YDEFVALDTTISEE
+966 DDFVALDVNISEE
-980 LQRAGILRDIV
+980 LSRAGLLRDIV
-991 RQCQVFRKSAGF
+991 RQCQVFRKEAGF
-1003 DVSDRIFI
+1003 DVSDRIYIEF
-1011 SFATDSDY
+1011 STDSDLAA
-1019 ISGIITEKQEQ
+1019 SVLAEKADQ
-1030 LSHDLLAEFKAPTA
+1030 LCHDLLAEMTA
-1044 VEYTGSIDLDGVTV
+1044 VDAPEFEGNIDLDNVKIAV
-1058 TVELQRQ
+1058 KLKRQ

>member
-1 MYFYVNNSMAYKRK
+1 
-15 EFVQMQEKFDV
+15 MQEKFDT
-26 KYSFVDNEKEIL
+26 KYSFVENEKEIL
-38 GFWEENECFKKL
+38 RYWEENDCFKKL
-50 KAKNEGGEKY
+50 KAKNEGGPKY

-74 VHHVWGRTLKDTFI
+74 VHHTWGRTLKDTYI

-120 FKTKHDIEAY
+120 FQTKHDIEEY

-166 YFTYTDENIT
+166 YYTYTDENIQ
-176 GIWNFLKKCDEGGWI
+176 GIWTFLKKCHEGGWI

-216 YKEIEHEAVFFKLPI
+216 YKEIEHEAVFFQLPI
-231 KDTNDYILVWTT
+231 VGTDDYILVWTT

-259 MTYVRLH
+259 MTYVRLR
-266 VEGEDFNYVTSE
+266 VAGESHNYITSL
-278 NYFKQK
+278 NYYKQK
-284 FAGKDGVTLLDTM
+284 FEGKDGVELLATM
-297 KGTDLA
+297 SGKDLE
-303 GKEYETCFPEMDEQ
+303 GLEYETCFPEMEEQ

-370 NGFSFLSG
+370 DGFSFLSG

-387 VFEELKKRNKLF
+387 VFDQLKERGKLF

-440 ANKVHWDPPYQGKRM
+440 ANKVRWEPPYQGKRM

-471 FYGLPLPFYLCPDC
+471 FYGLPLPFYLCAC
-485 GKLTVIGSKAELRE
+485 GELTVVGSKDELRE
-499 KAADPAKVDAI
+499 LAVDKSKVDAV

-521 KIKCPC
+521 KIACPKCGC
-527 GAEVE
+527 AVD

-550 TLKYET
+550 TLKYLT
-556 DKDYWKQYF
+556 DKEYWKQYF

-597 ERVTTHGMVVS
+597 ERVSTHGMVVS

-629 IGADATR
+629 IGADASR
-636 YIFASSSTSTDVRFG
+636 YIFASTATSNDVRFG

-680 VKVDLSKLDVTK
+680 VKVDLSKLDVNT
-692 LCPIDRWLIIRTN
+692 LCPIDRWLVIRTN
-705 KFIDEATKY
+705 QFIEYADKY
-714 MNIYSTRDV
+714 MSDYSTRDV
-723 VAGFE
+723 VLAFE

-741 NRGRFWSTDNNEDK
+741 NRARFWASAGAEDK
-755 QNAYA
+755 QNAYS
-760 VLFYAIKSITGAMAP
+760 VLFYAIKSITQIMAP
-775 IIPFITETTWQRFIK
+775 MVPFITETTWQRFIK
-790 RYSDETAVSIF
+790 RYSDESAVSVF
-801 LTDYPTV
+801 LTEYPSV
-808 PAAFDIT
+808 PEALNIKD
-815 DERILSD
+815 DQILSD

-843 VRQPLPAI
+843 IRQPLPTI
-851 YVTATEANHNA
+851 FVSENEANHNA
-862 IETFG
+862 IATFG
-867 EIIRSELNVLEVS
+867 SVIASELNVGEIR
-880 ELEDTSSLESNFL
+880 ELADTASLESNFL

-911 KAYLAGLDAATQQ
+911 KAHLATLDAETQQ
-924 ALSDDVK
+924 TLSNRVSRGEAIDLLD
-931 AGKALSFESLGLAD
+931 LTD
-945 IEPDVFT
+945 IGADVFT
-952 VNSVAKESVAIYKN
+952 VNSCPKDSIAIYKDN
-966 YDEFVALDTTISEE
+966 EGFVALDTTISEE

-1003 DVSDRIFI
+1003 DVSDRIYIAFK
-1011 SFATDSDY
+1011 TDSAM
-1019 ISGIITEKQEQ
+1019 ISDILEEKREQ
-1030 LSHDLLAEFKAPTA
+1030 LCRDLLASFEAPTA
-1044 VEYTGSIDLDGVTV
+1044 VEYTGTIDLDGTII